1 MDWLI
6 GIGIGLAGGLLS
18 GMFGIGGGIIIVPAL
33 VYSMQF
39 TQQKAQGT
47 SLAALLLPVG
57 FLGFWNYYQKNQADF
72 KIGAL
77 IACGL
82 FIGAYFGSKIATQL
96 DEGLLRKCFAVF
108 LVAVA
113 IQLFLKK

>member
-1 MDWLI
+1 MEWLI

-33 VYSMQF
+33 IYFMQYS
-39 TQQKAQGT
+39 QQKAQGT

-57 FLGFWNYYQKNQADF
+57 ILGFWNYYQKGQADF
-72 KIGAL
+72 KLGAL
-77 IACGL
+77 VAAGL
-82 FIGAYFGSKIATQL
+82 FVGAFFGSKIATQVN
-96 DEGLLRKCFAVF
+96 DAILRKCFAVF

>member
-1 MDWLI
+1 MEWLI
-6 GIGIGLAGGLLS
+6 GIGIGLAGGVLS

-33 VYSMQF
+33 IYFMQF
-39 TQQKAQGT
+39 SQQKAQGT

-57 FLGFWNYYQKNQADF
+57 ILGFWNYYQKNQADF
-72 KIGAL
+72 KMGAL
-77 IACGL
+77 IAGGL
-82 FIGAYFGSKIATQL
+82 FVGAYFGSKIAVQL
-96 DEGLLRKCFAVF
+96 NEGVLRKCFAVF